1 MYALQTNSISCVIQ
15 LLRGCCKMFNT
26 TRLPVSPFP
35 GIILSYEKQLTTC
48 RWLVIFSSLSEK
60 ATPFML
66 LEAKLYKHVYGC
78 THILVDY
85 IGSNYSR
92 VSAASSL
99 LLIPSAEGSGI
110 RADWAG
116 ADLEVSRCLSAE
128 QAIVQQLHGCTTP
141 ALFRVYS
148 AAPVKCRRRPQ
159 SIVWRQVCL
168 SCTRMLTSTPSEF
181 TETVK
186 SLWMGAVLHK

>member
-1 MYALQTNSISCVIQ
+1 
-15 LLRGCCKMFNT
+15 MFNT

-148 AAPVKCRRRPQ
+148 AAPVKCRR
-159 SIVWRQVCL
+159 SLLSDAKSVWVARECSLQLPVSSQKQL
-168 SCTRMLTSTPSEF
+168 SLYEWGRFYTSKKTR
-181 TETVK
+181 
-186 SLWMGAVLHK
+186 